1 MALIIP
7 SGGVRGGP
15 LLRRSLLV
23 VVLVVVVVAVAGN
36 GTRELRTHLYA
47 DTSHISFPAV
57 FLSVPRSGMGCLGYT
72 YTGIRPHAAPPQNNN
87 GAALEYQIWQNHPT
101 GRATTRPTLT
111 QTLRQQPKHIP
122 TLAQPPGTLTSQ
134 FQASCPLSLNPE
146 SVSTLPQSQ

>member
-23 VVLVVVVVAVAGN
+23 VAVVVLVVVVVGDRTWA
-36 GTRELRTHLYA
+36 LWTHLPA

-57 FLSVPRSGMGCLGYT
+57 FLSVPRPGMGCLRYT
-72 YTGIRPHAAPPQNNN
+72 YTGIRSHAAPPQNNN

-101 GRATTRPTLT
+101 GRTATRPNLT
-111 QTLRQQPKHIP
+111 QTPRHQPKHIA
-122 TLAQPPGTLTSQ
+122 TSAQPPGTLTSQ
-134 FQASCPLSLNPE
+134 FQASCPWSLNPE
-146 SVSTLPQSQ
+146 SASTLSQSQ